1 MTGGSKVISYPW
13 NSLALASCP
22 AGSYSL
28 PSWCVVVGTQGIPA
42 PSTLCTR
49 ALDLNQDL
57 NTSVG
62 HSQS

>member
-1 MTGGSKVISYPW
+1 MEQPGPCLLSCLELFTSFLVCVLGVGAQG
-13 NSLALASCP
+13 SLAP
-22 AGSYSL
+22 F
-28 PSWCVVVGTQGIPA
+28 
-42 PSTLCTR
+42 TLCTR